1 MMQSCLSAGTDVWS
15 GKRLSSVKSFAEKK
29 DRFLLWVIGNPN
41 IARAHIAVNRH
52 YPIEW

>member
-1 MMQSCLSAGTDVWS
+1 MEQ
-15 GKRLSSVKSFAEKK
+15 KRMRTVNVFAEKMV
-29 DRFLLWVIGNPN
+29 RFVFWVIGNPN

>member
-1 MMQSCLSAGTDVWS
+1 MV
-15 GKRLSSVKSFAEKK
+15 
-29 DRFLLWVIGNPN
+29 RFSLWVIGNPN